1 MQKYRLYLKRLSAV
15 ASQQASIVAALGGND
30 PFMRMSAFEGLHGYQ
45 SFVSSAALP
54 SFSPQGL
61 LNRNN
66 PASFAIQGV
75 SASRP
80 IQIATGNTTMSHSIG
95 DPNDKYHLSLPG
107 TSCLQGNLAQ
117 GLPTPVGQ
125 VQLPQKW
132 IHEETDDLST
142 ILSASGRANSGVPG
156 TLQSVTNSHLLQQG
170 FVERRQ
176 DKVVIQ
182 PSSSASSD
190 RPEGTVGVSSSLMD
204 SCATQQRVV
213 PLSAFSSSASPM
225 NGSFCSNGV
234 AELGA
239 TSSGGTSIFPSNDL
253 RIERD
258 SKVGA
263 SSFGSVILL
272 SPDTVPNQKYLNF
285 GGGSDLRSNMEGGNA
300 GNLLN
305 PKLLWSCLPAS
316 QPPNLIG
323 SHHPMSQ
330 RLNLGGSM
338 VRQTTA
344 SASAA
349 APQTRIDM
357 FISGD
362 APKSASDLSFPKV
375 HSELSSSSC
384 SFDGLLN
391 SIIKVVRRLLLCFNN

>member
-1 MQKYRLYLKRLSAV
+1 
-15 ASQQASIVAALGGND
+15 
-30 PFMRMSAFEGLHGYQ
+30 
-45 SFVSSAALP
+45 
-54 SFSPQGL
+54 
-61 LNRNN
+61 
-66 PASFAIQGV
+66 
-75 SASRP
+75 
-80 IQIATGNTTMSHSIG
+80 
-95 DPNDKYHLSLPG
+95 
-107 TSCLQGNLAQ
+107 
-117 GLPTPVGQ
+117 
-125 VQLPQKW
+125 
-132 IHEETDDLST
+132 
-142 ILSASGRANSGVPG
+142 
-156 TLQSVTNSHLLQQG
+156 
-170 FVERRQ
+170 
-176 DKVVIQ
+176 
-182 PSSSASSD
+182 
-190 RPEGTVGVSSSLMD
+190 MD
-204 SCATQQRVV
+204 SCASQQRVV

-285 GGGSDLRSNMEGGNA
+285 GGGSDLRSNMDGGNA

-330 RLNLGGSM
+330 RLNLGGTM